1 MKKIKLVKAILF
13 LQGFYEKEIVGIEFE
28 NGSRNGVNVTFKE
41 EKPVYINFKKTAF
54 LVAEKE
60 KQLVSVFCDLE
71 HYGDFLVSVFYDL
84 EHYGDFSTTALE
96 KSMSKILPENVE
108 IVTKLA

>member
-28 NGSRNGVNVTFKE
+28 DGSRNGVNVTFKE

-60 KQLVSVFCDLE
+60 KQLVSVF
-71 HYGDFLVSVFYDL
+71 YDL
-84 EHYGDFSTTALE
+84 EHYGDFSTTALK
-96 KSMSKILPENVE
+96 KSMSKFLPENVE

>member
-28 NGSRNGVNVTFKE
+28 DGSRNGVNVTFKE

-60 KQLVSVFCDLE
+60 KQLVSVF
-71 HYGDFLVSVFYDL
+71 YDL
-84 EHYGDFSTTALE
+84 EHYGDFSTTALK

>member
-28 NGSRNGVNVTFKE
+28 DGSRNGVNVTFKE

-60 KQLVSVFCDLE
+60 KQLVSV
-71 HYGDFLVSVFYDL
+71 YYDL

>member
-28 NGSRNGVNVTFKE
+28 DGSRNGVNVTFKE

-60 KQLVSVFCDLE
+60 KQLVSVF
-71 HYGDFLVSVFYDL
+71 YDL

-108 IVTKLA
+108 IVTKFA

>member
-28 NGSRNGVNVTFKE
+28 DGSRNGVNVTFKE
-41 EKPVYINFKKTAF
+41 EKPVYINFKKTTF

-60 KQLVSVFCDLE
+60 KQ
-71 HYGDFLVSVFYDL
+71 LVSVFYDL

>member
-1 MKKIKLVKAILF
+1 MKKIQVVKAILF

-28 NGSRNGVNVTFKE
+28 DGSRNRVNVTFKE

-60 KQLVSVFCDLE
+60 KQ
-71 HYGDFLVSVFYDL
+71 LVSVFYDL

>member
-28 NGSRNGVNVTFKE
+28 DGSRNGVNVTFKE

-60 KQLVSVFCDLE
+60 KQLVSVFYDLE
-71 HYGDFLVSVFYDL
+71 HYGDFLTTDL
-84 EHYGDFSTTALE
+84 
-96 KSMSKILPENVE
+96 KSMSKFLPENVE

>member
-28 NGSRNGVNVTFKE
+28 DGSRNGVNVTFKE

-60 KQLVSVFCDLE
+60 KQLVSVF
-71 HYGDFLVSVFYDL
+71 YDL
-84 EHYGDFSTTALE
+84 EHYGDFSTTALK

-108 IVTKLA
+108 IVTKFA

>member
-13 LQGFYEKEIVGIEFE
+13 LQGFYETEIVGIEFE
-28 NGSRNGVNVTFKE
+28 DGSRNGVNVTFKE

-60 KQLVSVFCDLE
+60 KQLVSVF
-71 HYGDFLVSVFYDL
+71 YDL

>member
-28 NGSRNGVNVTFKE
+28 DGSRNGVNVTFKE

-60 KQLVSVFCDLE
+60 KQLVSVF
-71 HYGDFLVSVFYDL
+71 YDL

>member
-13 LQGFYEKEIVGIEFE
+13 LQGFYEKEIVEIVGIEFE
-28 NGSRNGVNVTFKE
+28 DGSRNGVNVTFKE
-41 EKPVYINFKKTAF
+41 EKPMYINFKKTAF

-60 KQLVSVFCDLE
+60 KQLVSVF
-71 HYGDFLVSVFYDL
+71 YDL
-84 EHYGDFSTTALE
+84 EHYGDFSTTALK

>member
-13 LQGFYEKEIVGIEFE
+13 LQGFYEKEIIGIEFE
-28 NGSRNGVNVTFKE
+28 DGSRNGVNVTFKE

-60 KQLVSVFCDLE
+60 KQLVSVF
-71 HYGDFLVSVFYDL
+71 YDL

>member
-28 NGSRNGVNVTFKE
+28 DGSRNGVNVTFKE

-60 KQLVSVFCDLE
+60 KQLVSVF
-71 HYGDFLVSVFYDL
+71 YDL

-96 KSMSKILPENVE
+96 KSMSKILPENVK
-108 IVTKLA
+108 IATKLA

>member
-1 MKKIKLVKAILF
+1 MKKIKLIKAILF

-28 NGSRNGVNVTFKE
+28 DGSRNGVNVTFKE

-60 KQLVSVFCDLE
+60 KQLVSVF
-71 HYGDFLVSVFYDL
+71 YDL

-96 KSMSKILPENVE
+96 KSISKILPENVK

>member
-28 NGSRNGVNVTFKE
+28 DGSRNGVNVTFKE

-60 KQLVSVFCDLE
+60 KQLVSVF
-71 HYGDFLVSVFYDL
+71 YNL
-84 EHYGDFSTTALE
+84 EHYGDFSITALK

>member
-28 NGSRNGVNVTFKE
+28 YGSRNGVNVTFKE

-60 KQLVSVFCDLE
+60 KQLVSVF
-71 HYGDFLVSVFYDL
+71 YDL

>member
-1 MKKIKLVKAILF
+1 MKKIKLIKAILF

-28 NGSRNGVNVTFKE
+28 DGSRNGVNVTFKE

-60 KQLVSVFCDLE
+60 KQLVSVF
-71 HYGDFLVSVFYDL
+71 YDL

-96 KSMSKILPENVE
+96 KSISKILPENVE

>member
-13 LQGFYEKEIVGIEFE
+13 LQGFYEREIVGIEFE
-28 NGSRNGVNVTFKE
+28 DGSRNGVNVTFKE
-41 EKPVYINFKKTAF
+41 EKPVYINFKRTAF

-60 KQLVSVFCDLE
+60 KQ
-71 HYGDFLVSVFYDL
+71 LVSVFYDL

>member
-28 NGSRNGVNVTFKE
+28 DGSRNGVNVTFKE

-60 KQLVSVFCDLE
+60 KQLVSVF
-71 HYGDFLVSVFYDL
+71 YDL
-84 EHYGDFSTTALE
+84 EHYGYFSTTALK

>member
-13 LQGFYEKEIVGIEFE
+13 LQEFYEKEVIGIEFE
-28 NGSRNGVNVTFKE
+28 DGSKNGVNVTFKE
-41 EKPVYINFKKTAF
+41 EKPEYINFKETAF

-60 KQLVSVFCDLE
+60 KQ
-71 HYGDFLVSVFYDL
+71 LVSVFYDL

-96 KSMSKILPENVE
+96 KSISKILPENVK

>member
-60 KQLVSVFCDLE
+60 KQLVSVF
-71 HYGDFLVSVFYDL
+71 YDL

>member
-28 NGSRNGVNVTFKE
+28 DGSRNGVNVTFKE
-41 EKPVYINFKKTAF
+41 EKPMYINFKKTAF

-60 KQLVSVFCDLE
+60 KQ
-71 HYGDFLVSVFYDL
+71 LVSVFYDL